1 MWNSGESMRGEGATK
16 IAIPFALSPTLLL
29 TLSPCHLVTLST
41 CLPGPPTGTL
51 VLLCGARVCGMRR
64 GMERCCHGLGRAL
77 GADPDGRRV
86 LLDAGTAAPG
96 REPGAAGALRGN
108 TRSNAGWVAASVL
121 KRVAQSG
128 SVKMG
133 I

>member
-29 TLSPCHLVTLST
+29 TLSPC
-41 CLPGPPTGTL
+41 LPGPPTETL

-64 GMERCCHGLGRAL
+64 GMERCCHGLGRAV

-121 KRVAQSG
+121 KRVAQRG
-128 SVKMG
+128 ERENG
-133 I
+133 DFP